1 MLYLVSYDI
10 PDDRRR
16 TKLAKTLKDFGD
28 RVHYSV
34 FECLLDTVL
43 FNKMVARINDLVDE
57 KDDSVRIYALCANC
71 EKDVEII
78 GTGELTENK
87 DIYVI

>member
-16 TKLAKTLKDFGD
+16 TKLAKALKDFGD

-34 FECLLDTVL
+34 FECLLDTL
-43 FNKMVARINDLVDE
+43 HFDKMLEKIGDLVDE
-57 KDDSVRIYALCANC
+57 KDDSVRIYTLCANC
-71 EKDVEII
+71 EKAVKII
-78 GTGELTENK
+78 GTGELTEDK
-87 DIYVI
+87 DVYIV